1 MLTSADCWHTLA
13 RRCLRFSRWRAA
25 VGAAIVYL
33 ASAAWAQAPDP
44 NAPAVRLI
52 NTIPI
57 NGTAGNRAT
66 KMFSFGSSWVDGS
79 GLVFLADRSNAAI
92 EVIDTSGRF
101 TGTPDSLF
109 GQIGGA
115 AFNFAGDTGSDATS
129 GPNGVIR
136 AFPCIFVT
144 DGNSR
149 VISINET
156 ISFLQPV
163 ASVSTGGQFRADGL
177 AFAFPPGRPTLL
189 VINDADTPP
198 FASSIPVNISTCA
211 LGTPFRI
218 PFKTALLNATNGVGQ
233 PVWIPPLP
241 GGPLAFFFY
250 VPIPEVNG
258 PGGGGPSGGI
268 ARITLLGVPT
278 IDAFYPI
285 NFCQP
290 SGLTVDEFAP
300 FDLLVQCSTVFDTS
314 GIACTPVVPGAA
326 PATCAGIAHP
336 QVAICNVTPGRDCR
350 GNALVSVPGP
360 GGGDQVWFNS
370 MDGNYYITGGNNP
383 VGPNFGIVK
392 SGSNTLTQLV
402 PTLPPIPAE
411 PGVHSAGSAHS
422 IVASPVNNHIYVPL
436 PANTAYPNCLQ
447 GCIAVYSAQ

>member
-1 MLTSADCWHTLA
+1 MLASAECLCTLT
-13 RRCLRFSRWRAA
+13 RRFLRLSLWTAAVCAAVLCLR
-25 VGAAIVYL
+25 
-33 ASAAWAQAPDP
+33 SAAWAQAPDP

-66 KMFSFGSSWVDGS
+66 KMFSFGSSWVDRS
-79 GLVFLADRSNAAI
+79 GLYFLADRSNAAI
-92 EVIDTSGRF
+92 DVIDTTGRV

-115 AFNFAGDTGSDATS
+115 AFNFAGDTGLEATS
-129 GPNGVIR
+129 GPNGVTR
-136 AFPCIFVT
+136 SAPCIFVT
-144 DGNSR
+144 DGSSR

-156 ISFLQPV
+156 ISFVQPV
-163 ASVSTGGQFRADGL
+163 ASVSTGGQFRASGL
-177 AFAFPPGRPTLL
+177 AFAFLSMLL

-198 FASSIPVNISTCA
+198 FASSIPVNTSTCA

-218 PFKTALLNATNGVGQ
+218 PFKTALLNATNGAGQ
-233 PVWIPPLP
+233 PLWVPPLLS
-241 GGPLAFFFY
+241 GPRAALFFY

-258 PGGGGPSGGI
+258 PGGGGPNGGI
-268 ARITLLGVPT
+268 ARITMSGVPS

-290 SGLTVDEFAP
+290 SGLAVDTSPP
-300 FDLLVQCSTVFDTS
+300 FDLLVQCSTVFDSS
-314 GIACTPVVPGAA
+314 GRPCTPVVPAPGTGAA
-326 PATCAGIAHP
+326 PATCAGIAYP
-336 QVAICNVTPGRDCR
+336 QVAICNPIFGCT

-370 MDGNYYITGGNNP
+370 DGNYYITGENNP

-392 SGSNTLTQLV
+392 SGSNTLSQLV
-402 PTLPPIPAE
+402 PTLPPVPAV
-411 PGVHSAGSAHS
+411 PGVHSAGSVHS
-422 IVASPVNNHIYVPL
+422 IAASPVSNHIYVPL
-436 PANTAYPNCLQ
+436 PANTSYPNCTQ
-447 GCIAVYSAQ
+447 GCVAVFGAQ